1 MVRKLKWVYF
11 VRFLNDCVTNTIFFC
26 YFRVKGYLTQKQHV
40 EHYVLNLH
48 IRTEI
53 KKKGYLNRP

>member
-1 MVRKLKWVYF
+1 MGLFCSIFELLRNK
-11 VRFLNDCVTNTIFFC
+11 NNIFFC